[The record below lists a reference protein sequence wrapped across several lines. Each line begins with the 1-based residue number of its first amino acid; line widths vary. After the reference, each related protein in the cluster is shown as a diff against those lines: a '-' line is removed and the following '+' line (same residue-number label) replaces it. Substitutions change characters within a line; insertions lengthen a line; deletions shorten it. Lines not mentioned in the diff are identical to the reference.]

1 MNDIFDIIN
10 IPIGWILKFFNDLCN
25 NNFALAIIL
34 LTIVANLIVVPL
46 SMHSQRSTSKQARLR
61 PKLDL
66 LKQKFGDDKM
76 KYNEAMQ
83 KLYAQ
88 EGVSMTGGCLPMLL
102 RLPFFIGIFNV
113 VRSPLTYISGID
125 GTFIEEAF
133 SVIKALPETV
143 RTACNIN
150 INSLTELD
158 IINNFGTI
166 SGSMTKGV
174 NEIGSAIDTVD
185 FNLFGIEKLNLTDT
199 PIFGMN
205 FAAVQLIWLIP
216 VFSFLTA
223 MITSIVSSRIQK
235 KLNPD
240 TPTMGCIVFGMPIIS
255 LVIAFTVPGAV
266 GFYWAC
272 SNLVSGAIQVLL
284 QLYYGPNHIIAKEQ
298 VRDTLKRYA
307 SEKKKL
313 N

>member
-1 MNDIFDIIN
+1 MNGIFDIIN

-25 NNFALAIIL
+25 NNFALAIIF

-102 RLPFFIGIFNV
+102 RLPFFIGVYNV
-113 VRSPLTYISGID
+113 VRSPLTYVCGLNSGIID
-125 GTFIEEAF
+125 AAKKAVAAILNKDVL
-133 SVIKALPETV
+133 SV
-143 RTACNIN
+143 
-150 INSLTELD
+150 TELD
-158 IINNFGTI
+158 IITKSSSLTDPAVRTAIENASDSVNF
-166 SGSMTKGV
+166 
-174 NEIGSAIDTVD
+174 E
-185 FNLFGIEKLNLTDT
+185 LFGLHLEET
-199 PIFGMN
+199 PVFGMN
-205 FAAVQLIWLIP
+205 FNAVDIIWLLPI
-216 VFSFLTA
+216 FSFLTA

-240 TPTMGCIVFGMPIIS
+240 APTMGCIVFGMPVIS
-255 LVIAFTVPGAV
+255 LVIAFSVPGAV

-272 SNLVSGAIQVLL
+272 SNLVSGAIQVIL
-284 QLYYGPNHIIAKEQ
+284 QLYYGPNHIIAKDQ
-298 VRDTLKRYA
+298 VKDTLKRYEL
-307 SEKKKL
+307 EKKKI

>member
-1 MNDIFDIIN
+1 MNGIFDIIN

-25 NNFALAIIL
+25 NNFALAIIF

-102 RLPFFIGIFNV
+102 RLPFFIGVYNV
-113 VRSPLTYISGID
+113 VRSPLTYVCRLDAGIVD
-125 GTFIEEAF
+125 AAKKAVATIMNKDVL
-133 SVIKALPETV
+133 SVTELDIITHQGQLADETV
-143 RTACNIN
+143 RTAV
-150 INSLTELD
+150 TEASSSV
-158 IINNFGTI
+158 NFG
-166 SGSMTKGV
+166 
-174 NEIGSAIDTVD
+174 
-185 FNLFGIEKLNLTDT
+185 LFGLDLADT
-199 PIFGMN
+199 PVFGMN
-205 FAAVQLIWLIP
+205 FDAVQLIWLIP
-216 VFSFLTA
+216 IFSFLTA

-240 TPTMGCIVFGMPIIS
+240 APTMGCIVFGMPIIS
-255 LVIAFTVPGAV
+255 LVIAFSVPGAV

-284 QLYYGPNHIIAKEQ
+284 QLYYGPNHIIAKDQ
-298 VRDTLKRYA
+298 VKDTLKRYEL
-307 SEKKKL
+307 EKKKI

>member
-25 NNFALAIIL
+25 NNFALAIIF

-102 RLPFFIGIFNV
+102 RLPFFIGVFNV
-113 VRSPLTYISGID
+113 VRSPLTYVCGVNK
-125 GTFIEEAF
+125 TFIENAF
-133 SVIKALPETV
+133 TVIKGFSET
-143 RTACNIN
+143 TLKNLNIN
-150 INSLTELD
+150 LDNLTELD
-158 IINNFGTI
+158 IIKNFDAVKGTMAE
-166 SGSMTKGV
+166 GA
-174 NEIGSAIDTVD
+174 NEIGAAIDSVN
-185 FNLFGIEKLNLTDT
+185 FNLFGLNLADK
-199 PIFGMN
+199 PSFGMN
-205 FAAVQLIWLIP
+205 FDAVQLIWLIP
-216 VFSFLTA
+216 IFSFLTA

-255 LVIAFTVPGAV
+255 LVIAFSVPGAV